1 MLCSFIAGLAECLR
15 SEFQLYSI
23 DIHTYFPGT
32 ILSPGYEQENRTK
45 PQITKDL
52 EGDDSEG
59 LSPEECAKAL
69 IKGVC
74 LTNSDEVTDIS
85 FRH

>member
-1 MLCSFIAGLAECLR
+1 M
-15 SEFQLYSI
+15 
-23 DIHTYFPGT
+23 
-32 ILSPGYEQENRTK
+32 SPGYEQENRTK

-59 LSPEECAKAL
+59 LSPKECAKAL